1 MISRAIAQG
10 FLEVVARHMPD
21 GGEALLPVAGIANVV
36 ALLAPGIAR
45 EKAAAEG
52 AGHLLLLWQV
62 NEGRVAQEAF
72 FFSWHGGAP
81 LWENWGMGRM
91 APALVYGRGAGLSNP
106 VFALSH
112 RHFLTLGRHFIIM
125 SILV

>member
-91 APALVYGRGAGLSNP
+91 ARPQFTAGARVWQTL
-106 VFALSH
+106 
-112 RHFLTLGRHFIIM
+112 FLPYPTGI
-125 SILV
+125 S